1 MAEANAKPEAAKS
14 GDNSMIVV
22 NIGKKYKKKHIRRL
36 RKGRGRLME
45 KVEQLVEDLR
55 ESGGVSDD
63 VQPVVIVVRRKSS
76 RFRF

>member
-1 MAEANAKPEAAKS
+1 MAEANAKSEDAKR

-45 KVEQLVEDLR
+45 KVEQMVGDLR
-55 ESGGVSDD
+55 DSGGISDD
-63 VQPVVIVVRRKSS
+63 VQPVVIVVRQKSS